1 MVEKIVVFWSNPLK
15 VGIRQYLRL
24 RALTTLTELLNRVWM
39 REKTHLFIMRFPG
52 IGAPPK
58 VPAANKENMSI
69 YISGLPLDITEQD
82 LGKIYI

>member
-1 MVEKIVVFWSNPLK
+1 
-15 VGIRQYLRL
+15 
-24 RALTTLTELLNRVWM
+24 
-39 REKTHLFIMRFPG
+39 MRFPG